1 VVPKGRFVV
10 SLVHRVLYPQPIV
23 SLEEYLA
30 RGGGAGLEAARDM
43 TPDAL
48 IAEVLASGL
57 RGRGGAGFPTGIKWR
72 TVRDYHA
79 DRAPSTVVANGAEGE
94 PGTYKDRTILRTTPY
109 AVIEGALIA
118 ARAVGADEIV
128 FGLKKSFGPE
138 VARLRSAVDEVKA
151 AGWAD
156 TIRLA
161 VFEGPNEYL
170 YGEETALLETIEG
183 RYPFPRIAPPWRR
196 GDREVVERAGDASS
210 RSGLSSHVVMAEAD
224 SEGAPPTLVD
234 NVETL
239 ANIPRIVARGAAWFR
254 TEGTEKSPGTIVCT
268 VIGDVQREGV
278 GEVIMGTP
286 LRDVIDAISGGP
298 RPGRRIKAVLP
309 GVSTG
314 VITGDQLDVP
324 LTYEDMAAIGVGLG
338 SGGFMVFDDT
348 ADLAAVAA
356 GVSRFLAVE
365 SCGQCTPCKLDG
377 VALSGLLDKLCQSNV
392 SETEWRRIL
401 SLVSTVGDR
410 ARCTLGTQH
419 QTVID
424 SIIRTFPDDLAA
436 HVSGAAKPVTPRL
449 IAELVEFSGDE
460 AVLDERHLEKQPDWT
475 YDAEDSGQSPA
486 DRYGEHRH
494 QVPLEE

>member
-1 VVPKGRFVV
+1 M
-10 SLVHRVLYPQPIV
+10 SLVHRVLYPEPIV

-30 RGGGAGLEAARDM
+30 RGGGAGLEAALGMD
-43 TPDAL
+43 PDAL
-48 IAEVLASGL
+48 IAVVSASGL
-57 RGRGGAGFPTGIKWR
+57 RGRGGAGFPTGTKWK

-79 DRAPSTVVANGAEGE
+79 ERAPSTVVANGAEGE

-118 ARAVGADEIV
+118 AKAVGANEIV
-128 FGLKKSFGPE
+128 FGLKRSFGPE
-138 VARLRSAVDEVKA
+138 VARLRSAVEEVKT

-156 TIRLA
+156 LVSLA

-170 YGEETALLETIEG
+170 YGEETALLETIDG

-196 GDREVVERAGDASS
+196 GDREVVEGSGDAGS
-210 RSGLSSHVVMAEAD
+210 RSGLSAHVVMAEA
-224 SEGAPPTLVD
+224 EGEGSPPTLVD

-239 ANIPRIVARGAAWFR
+239 ANIPRIIARGASWFR

-298 RPGRRIKAVLP
+298 RPGRRIKGILP

-324 LTYEDMAAIGVGLG
+324 VTYEDLAAIGSGLG

-348 ADLAAVAA
+348 ADFAAVAA
-356 GVSRFLAVE
+356 GASRFLAIE
-365 SCGQCTPCKLDG
+365 SCGQCTPCKQDG
-377 VALSGLLDKLCQSNV
+377 IALSGLLDKLCRSDV
-392 SETEWRRIL
+392 SDTEWRRVA

-410 ARCTLGTQH
+410 ARCSLGTQH
-419 QTVID
+419 QIVID
-424 SIIRTFPDDLAA
+424 SIIRTFPKDFAT
-436 HVSGAAKPVTPRL
+436 HVSGAAPPVVPRL
-449 IAELVEFSGDE
+449 IAELVEFDGDE
-460 AVLDERHLEKQPDWT
+460 ALLDERHLEKQPDWT
-475 YDAEDSGQSPA
+475 YDAVDSGQAPA

-494 QVPLEE
+494 QTPLED